1 MTTTRLRYTT
11 DELFTEPRYET
22 RIERD
27 FDIEELGYATAS
39 AGEVGGP
46 TPCPLPSRP
55 NRAGP

>member
-11 DELFTEPRYET
+11 DELLTEPRYET

-39 AGEVGGP
+39 AGEMGGP
-46 TPCPLPSRP
+46 APCPLPSP
-55 NRAGP
+55 SIRAGL